1 MRWHLLISS
10 CKWVSNSP
18 FSTASASLFRNFF
31 PNIEKVKIIIMTR
44 VPKERTPSYKMGDAL
59 DSWVDLA
66 KECSPVRC
74 DDNIDHVVITNPP
87 VIKLVVNIT
96 SPAVIKQVIITNK
109 PSVLQVAAAFWWVA
123 RLPGHVEGG
132 AGWDKLQVVFRQI
145 WVPEKKAI
153 KFWESTDFRVS
164 PILTRRPSSC
174 CDEEVAM
181 ICSRTSLSMVSR
193 CQ

>member
-1 MRWHLLISS
+1 
-10 CKWVSNSP
+10 
-18 FSTASASLFRNFF
+18 
-31 PNIEKVKIIIMTR
+31 MTR

-109 PSVLQVAAAFWWVA
+109 PSVLQVAAAFW
-123 RLPGHVEGG
+123 
-132 AGWDKLQVVFRQI
+132 
-145 WVPEKKAI
+145 
-153 KFWESTDFRVS
+153 
-164 PILTRRPSSC
+164 
-174 CDEEVAM
+174 
-181 ICSRTSLSMVSR
+181 
-193 CQ
+193 